1 MQGAHPSGSVL
12 TPPQPDPQLSKG
24 AMPAFLMNTA
34 APSWAGLSQA
44 DPMDVSGSPL
54 HQDSDMEG
62 VTLGPS
68 SSGLAALPGSL
79 PGAGQSSAWSPQ
91 PPAPPIQ
98 PLQLPVQ
105 VNSINFGLPI
115 PAATAGTSQGLQSP
129 VQSGSFWFGV
139 PSGATS
145 SGGQTVGVAQAAP
158 AAQSPVQVG
167 GFYFGVPSVAGV
179 ATDNSAPVRVPQTA
193 PASPLAPPSPS
204 TPAQGLWPQGFA
216 SFTPASAVQPGKQQP
231 EQRSDSSSPPPVA
244 PPQGLWPQGFTPLTP
259 ASADQPG
266 KQQPEQ
272 QLQHQ
277 RSSPATPDP
286 VTPPQLIRGVW
297 PQGFTPI
304 IPPSPMPPQPDMSS
318 SSRAQLLIASL
329 GRRLVVAKIS
339 VCQAFVRCAQVSAWR
354 LC

>member
-1 MQGAHPSGSVL
+1 MQTPKPPSIFSRLGGPTPQAPTGPSPSFSGAVMQGAHPSGSVL
-12 TPPQPDPQLSKG
+12 TPPRPDPQLSKG

-79 PGAGQSSAWSPQ
+79 PGAGQSSAWGPQ

-105 VNSINFGLPI
+105 VNGINFGLPI

-244 PPQGLWPQGFTPLTP
+244 PPLRGSGHRALLPSPQPLLI
-259 ASADQPG
+259 SLG
-266 KQQPEQ
+266 N
-272 QLQHQ
+272 
-277 RSSPATPDP
+277 SS
-286 VTPPQLIRGVW
+286 LSNSCNIRGLAL
-297 PQGFTPI
+297 PPLILSPPLSLFEGSGRRDS
-304 IPPSPMPPQPDMSS
+304 PPSFH
-318 SSRAQLLIASL
+318 LLQCHLSL
-329 GRRLVVAKIS
+329 T
-339 VCQAFVRCAQVSAWR
+339 
-354 LC
+354 